1 MKGLIQKLKD
11 IWKIQELKERILT
24 TLLLVAVYRLGSF
37 IVLPGIDTDAL
48 SRAVSEQQGAN
59 ILDLINVLT
68 GGAFAKAS
76 IFALGIMPYISASI
90 IVQLMGV
97 AVPYF
102 QKLQKDESGR
112 NRMNQITR
120 GLTVLIT
127 LAQAPSYLS
136 TYVPA
141 NAHLNTTSWW
151 ILAVTILVAGTI
163 FVMWLGERITDR
175 GIGNGTSLII
185 MIGIIATLPRGLPMS
200 FCQK

>member
-102 QKLQKDESGR
+102 QKMQKDESGR

-141 NAHLNTTSWW
+141 NAH
-151 ILAVTILVAGTI
+151 
-163 FVMWLGERITDR
+163 
-175 GIGNGTSLII
+175 
-185 MIGIIATLPRGLPMS
+185 
-200 FCQK
+200 